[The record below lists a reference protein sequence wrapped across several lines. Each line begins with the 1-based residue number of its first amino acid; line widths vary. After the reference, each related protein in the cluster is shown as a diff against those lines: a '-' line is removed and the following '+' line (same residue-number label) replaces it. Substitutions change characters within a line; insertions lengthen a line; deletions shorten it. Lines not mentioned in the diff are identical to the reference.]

1 MLSVKN
7 IEDAG
12 RNTNVRMNF
21 HHVVQQLETTTINDI
36 DETST
41 QSGSDVEE
49 TDTASHH
56 PPPPPAPSMLPIKPH
71 AKVFSSRSTAG
82 SISLATDVKLA
93 ADNTTKIHGISTTG
107 TPWLFARRLKA
118 LKTQNRTFLAWCR
131 AWIKEIY
138 GTEASLITAPK
149 TEPHIVKYDHA
160 KVQRSK
166 KKKKKNG
173 KHTFDGIGIHQD
185 GSFVTIILSLSSK
198 QDYEGGG
205 TYFPHLGQT
214 VRLGLGE
221 ILMFQ
226 GEQGTYSSPH
236 RAQPISSGK
245 RSLCLVFF
253 KLKSWKKKKGGV
265 KRKKRKKT
273 TKKNKEVT
281 GKEKD
286 RAKPL
291 TTKGNLSKSKKK

>member
-1 MLSVKN
+1 
-7 IEDAG
+7 
-12 RNTNVRMNF
+12 MNF
-21 HHVVQQLETTTINDI
+21 HHVVQQLETTTINDMR
-36 DETST
+36 T

-49 TDTASHH
+49 TPTAPQSHF
-56 PPPPPAPSMLPIKPH
+56 PPSPPAPKMLPIKLN

-93 ADNTTKIHGISTTG
+93 VDNTTKIHGISTTG

-118 LKTQNRTFLAWCR
+118 LKTQNETFLSWCR
-131 AWIKEIY
+131 TWIREIY

-160 KVQRSK
+160 KVQRFK
-166 KKKKKNG
+166 KKNKNG

-226 GEQGTYSSPH
+226 GEQGLYSSPH

-245 RSLCLVFF
+245 RSLFLVFF
-253 KLKSWKKKKGGV
+253 KLKAWEK

-273 TKKNKEVT
+273 TKKKKGVKD
-281 GKEKD
+281 KEKD
-286 RAKPL
+286 GAKPL
-291 TTKGNLSKSKKK
+291 RTKGNASKSKKK